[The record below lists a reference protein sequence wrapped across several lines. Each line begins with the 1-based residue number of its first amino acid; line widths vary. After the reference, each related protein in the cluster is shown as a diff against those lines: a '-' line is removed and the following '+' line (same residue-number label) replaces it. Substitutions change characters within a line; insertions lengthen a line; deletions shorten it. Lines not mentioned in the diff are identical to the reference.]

1 MSEQTRAWIYR
12 ILLALAAVAVGYG
25 LITDAEAA
33 LWVGVGTAVLG
44 NGLAT
49 ANTTTKG
56 DS

>member
-44 NGLAT
+44 NGLAA

-56 DS
+56 A